1 MVDSYNPQYTLYG
14 TSPLVFN
21 LKEAYDE
28 TMQGMH
34 KLPDWIL
41 QLPGMSGVTYRKMA
55 NNLVNKIADARY
67 LEVGCW
73 QGSTACA
80 AVYGNNVKAYCI
92 DNWSQFNDDGSIS
105 TKFAEHVAKLESDQ
119 LTFVDQDYTVT
130 DFSNIGKYNVYLFD
144 GPHEEYDQYMGVLTA
159 QSALEDEYILI
170 VDDWNWPFV
179 RKGTYDALNELKSK
193 VLFSVEIR
201 TSIDD
206 THPLDSRGTNTYWHN
221 GVIFAVIKK

>member
-41 QLPGMSGVTYRKMA
+41 QMPGMSGVTYRKTV
-55 NNLVNKIADARY
+55 NNLVNKIANARY

-73 QGSTACA
+73 QGSTTCA
-80 AVYGNNVKAYCI
+80 AVYKNDVKAYCI
-92 DNWSQFNDDGSIS
+92 DNWSQFNDDGSVRA
-105 TKFAEHVAKLESDQ
+105 KFAEHVAKLKSDQ
-119 LTFVDQDYTVT
+119 LTFVDQDYMVT
-130 DFSNIGKYNVYLFD
+130 DFSNIGKYNIYLFD
-144 GPHEEYDQYMGVLTA
+144 GPHEEYDQYMGVLVA

-170 VDDWNWPFV
+170 VDDWNWEKV

-206 THPLDSRGTNTYWHN
+206 THPVSHGTNTYWHN